1 MDKSLALAEALAQL
15 QNMTK
20 RAAAPALPQTPITS
34 GRAEKVFA
42 PNMRGDLVEVGTVYS
57 FGKEA

>member
-1 MDKSLALAEALAQL
+1 MDQTLALAEALARL
-15 QNMTK
+15 QNMPK
-20 RAAAPALPQTPITS
+20 RAAAPVLPQTPIMS

-42 PNMRGDLVEVGTVYS
+42 PNMRGELVEVGTVYS